1 MSAPTRRYHVR
12 SALRSS
18 PVRIDSER
26 ARELVAQ
33 GAALVVVRRKSQ
45 DPPAPDDA
53 VRIPPDEIPASL
65 ERLPRG
71 SPIVL
76 ACT

>member
-1 MSAPTRRYHVR
+1 MSAPTRRYHLP
-12 SALRSS
+12 SALRRS
-18 PVRIDSER
+18 PVRIESER
-26 ARELVAQ
+26 ARELLADGGV
-33 GAALVVVRRKSQ
+33 LLDVRRKSQ
-45 DPPAPDDA
+45 EPPAPDDA